1 MCLIWLMGAKG
12 NGDDFNVD
20 DDNDY
25 DDVMVFGGTVP
36 AKYVVALDAIYGG
49 AVAVDDGAAAAVA
62 NGDDDNDVDG
72 QLVTND
78 DDYNAIH
85 SDIYTHNCF
94 SKSIQSFHR
103 SPGFSKCERNVCA
116 EILIHCGR
124 PA

>member
-1 MCLIWLMGAKG
+1 MGAKG
-12 NGDDFNVD
+12 NGDDFNVN

-25 DDVMVFGGTVP
+25 DDVMVFGGAVP
-36 AKYVVALDAIYGG
+36 AKYVVALDAIYGA
-49 AVAVDDGAAAAVA
+49 AVAVA

-72 QLVTND
+72 RLVTND
-78 DDYNAIH
+78 DEINATH

-94 SKSIQSFHR
+94 SKSIHCFHH

-116 EILIHCGR
+116 EILIHCER